1 MNIKL
6 FEAPSEFPE
15 AAPVEARKMDVG
27 GVTGGY
33 ELPENLQE
41 LIGYGPQNT
50 TTPITV
56 DASTPVTVDE
66 TGLNFTPAQRARM
79 AEDLYVPYIEGMPTT
94 EGAAEFLY
102 GFDDPY
108 VDPRQDTTN

>member
-15 AAPVEARKMDVG
+15 AVPVEARKMDMG

-56 DASTPVTVDE
+56 DASTPVTVNE
-66 TGLNFTPAQRARM
+66 NLLNFTPAQLARQR
-79 AEDLYVPYIEGMPTT
+79 EDLAIGP
-94 EGAAEFLY
+94 
-102 GFDDPY
+102 
-108 VDPRQDTTN
+108 